1 MHDTHP
7 AAFDAEF
14 VAALPHETPYF
25 LFSETKLLARIREF
39 SRHFP
44 NVAIQYALK
53 ANSDPAV
60 LRILA
65 DAGCGFEAASRYELR
80 LLKAIGVPPEKI
92 IYGTSVKS
100 APHIQEFAAYG
111 VDCFACDCRTELEKI
126 AANAPGS
133 RVYVRLAVSDAGS
146 VFKFS
151 EKFGTDRTTAVSLLG
166 LAASLGLRPYGLS
179 FHVGSQS
186 HNHRAWANALA
197 ELRDAM
203 FALSQARIKLEIL
216 NLGGGFPCQ
225 YASTDTVPTLAEIGV
240 EIFEQYRQLPYG
252 YNPLRRVRDDKI
264 PLAVSG
270 LLETLKKMWPDAWG
284 VRMEHVLR
292 NTLYALL
299 ERNDAKLPDILR
311 LYSDDDYRKE
321 VVSDIRNEVVKRFW
335 LNEFEE
341 YPARLRAE
349 ACAPIQNKLGALL
362 SDPTLYRILV
372 DPEID
377 LRFRS
382 LMDEGKVLLVNV
394 AKGRLGEDSA
404 LILGGLVVSTLGL
417 AAFSRAELSPD
428 KRNPF
433 FVYLDE
439 FHNFTTLMLANM
451 MSELRKYGVGL
462 TLAHQHMHQLE
473 PDIRHA
479 VLGNAGTLISFRV
492 GPDDASVLA
501 KEFHPTFDVQDVL
514 NLPNRNVLLKVMID
528 GTPSTPFS
536 AEAMNTAGVE
546 RNGNE
551 TAIPSKPSGST
562 MQSDFLDV
570 RSAP

>member
-1 MHDTHP
+1 MCP
-7 AAFDAEF
+7 ALQTADMQYGDQGAISYFARTNFHLKHKLFGIKQADRLSH
-14 VAALPHETPYF
+14 VYVIGKTGVGKSTLIET
-25 LFSETKLLARIREF
+25 LARQDLEAGRGF
-39 SRHFP
+39 
-44 NVAIQYALK
+44 ALV
-53 ANSDPAV
+53 DPHGDLV
-60 LRILA
+60 ESI
-65 DAGCGFEAASRYELR
+65 AAS
-80 LLKAIGVPPEKI
+80 IPPDQVNHVV
-92 IYGTSVKS
+92 Y
-100 APHIQEFAAYG
+100 
-111 VDCFACDCRTELEKI
+111 L
-126 AANAPGS
+126 NAP
-133 RVYVRLAVSDAGS
+133 DP
-146 VFKFS
+146 K
-151 EKFGTDRTTAVSLLG
+151 
-166 LAASLGLRPYGLS
+166 
-179 FHVGSQS
+179 Q
-186 HNHRAWANALA
+186 
-197 ELRDAM
+197 
-203 FALSQARIKLEIL
+203 
-216 NLGGGFPCQ
+216 
-225 YASTDTVPTLAEIGV
+225 
-240 EIFEQYRQLPYG
+240 PYG

-299 ERNDAKLPDILR
+299 ERDDAKLPDILR

-321 VVSDIRNEVVKRFW
+321 VVTGIRNEVVKRFW
-335 LNEFEE
+335 MNEFEE

-417 AAFSRAELSPD
+417 AAFSRAELSPN

-462 TLAHQHMHQLE
+462 VLAHQHMHQLE

-492 GPDDASVLA
+492 GAEDAAYLA
-501 KEFHPTFDVQDVL
+501 KEFQPIFDVQDL
-514 NLPNRNVLLKVMID
+514 TKLPNYNIYLKLMID
-528 GTPSTPFS
+528 GEPSKPFS
-536 AEAMNTAGVE
+536 AQTLQRDDPHPN
-546 RNGNE
+546 
-551 TAIPSKPSGST
+551 
-562 MQSDFLDV
+562 
-570 RSAP
+570 